1 MIRFYLN
8 LLFCRLNASS
18 LSCFSPHLCFRPFT
32 SFSALLW
39 TCSSTSVS
47 CLVMR
52 NLELNTVL
60 KVQPHQHQVQGE
72 DCFPSLAGH
81 TISDTDK
88 DAVGLCGHLCSQ
100 TSVRD
105 YKLLRFG
112 NFLNYTRNINF
123 QSSPVLHL
131 QHFGQ
136 EVCFG
141 MLTPGDPLLTTQQRL
156 QEQIIL
162 LKMKK

>member
-1 MIRFYLN
+1 MPAPLVAFHHT
-8 LLFCRLNASS
+8 CASGPS
-18 LSCFSPHLCFRPFT
+18 PASVHFSGHAPVPQ
-32 SFSALLW
+32 
-39 TCSSTSVS
+39 